1 MKKVC
6 AIVLISQMDRL
17 GCREVTARG
26 KQEVRSKA
34 GIELRSA
41 DDLQT
46 SHFNGNLS
54 SNYLQVT

>member
-6 AIVLISQMDRL
+6 AIVLISQMDGL
-17 GCREVTARG
+17 GCREVTPRG

-46 SHFNGNLS
+46 SHFNENSS